1 MNNILKA
8 ILGDSKGD
16 CPERFDAKVDE
27 VIRIFKRA
35 TSEELKAWK
44 FPVNP
49 ECWGRKL
56 SEKEKNV
63 LLQSRSD

>member
-1 MNNILKA
+1 MNNFFKA
-8 ILGDSKGD
+8 ILGNRNGD
-16 CPERFDAKVDE
+16 CPDRFDAKVDE

-44 FPVNP
+44 FPVSP
-49 ECWGRKL
+49 EDWGRNL
-56 SEKEKNV
+56 SEREKAE